1 MRLGVS
7 KGMLPLKTTCSDKML
22 MMAATKHEHQP
33 ARRLGWAALAY
44 HKQEGATPDPGPRK
58 HCLQNDGKPDE
69 RFGVRVGT
77 WNIGSMSG
85 RGTEVCEE
93 EEDGCVLSARSKVER
108 TRSAVF
114 WREGEKMQV
123 VVVWE

>member
-1 MRLGVS
+1 
-7 KGMLPLKTTCSDKML
+7 
-22 MMAATKHEHQP
+22 MMAAKKHGYQP
-33 ARRLGWAALAY
+33 AQRLGWATLAY
-44 HKQEGATPDPGPRK
+44 HKQEGATPHPGPRK

-93 EEDGCVLSARSKVER
+93 LRKRGMDVCCQQEVRWRGQEARFLGVKGRRYKWWWSGNSDGTGGVEVLWKEELCK
-108 TRSAVF
+108 
-114 WREGEKMQV
+114 
-123 VVVWE
+123 